1 MNYIEWVLQR
11 GAELWRAREETLKK
25 RLSLVPEGT
34 AQKKAAEAQLSEEE
48 AAAQD
53 AEMSGGAET
62 VAEAADDPVETAA
75 VRLGQKLGLGATQE
89 DDGSERETAFS
100 ADLAGTAAANAAL
113 LRAREAESAD
123 NASDWIR
130 KLLSADGRDG
140 ASAAAARGKNDFSLA
155 QEQEVRETESF
166 SLSLE
171 RDALRYDGGFLF
183 YRERGGRMNLAP
195 MRYKDYVWPHNPETY
210 TISFKRQVAVAKVP
224 FGRYGMQDLGMSYR
238 VMEGEGVFA
247 GKGAY
252 DEFKKLAS
260 VFYQGGPGLLI
271 HPVWQASQAYFVLL
285 ELAQQPLENYVRYR
299 FAFWETSPLDT
310 SLIRVSG
317 GSGSAGTGT
326 KTASSYYTVKRGDTL
341 WGIANTHGVTLT
353 ALLNV
358 NPQIKNP
365 NRIAVGE
372 RVTLP

>member
-1 MNYIEWVLQR
+1 MNYIEWALQR
-11 GAELWRAREETLKK
+11 GAELCRAREEALKK

-34 AQKKAAEAQLSEEE
+34 AQKKAAEAQLSEEK

-89 DDGSERETAFS
+89 DDDGSERETAFS

-113 LRAREAESAD
+113 LRASEAESAD

-171 RDALRYDGGFLF
+171 RDARRYDGGFLF
-183 YRERGGRMNLAP
+183 Y
-195 MRYKDYVWPHNPETY
+195 
-210 TISFKRQVAVAKVP
+210 
-224 FGRYGMQDLGMSYR
+224 
-238 VMEGEGVFA
+238 
-247 GKGAY
+247 
-252 DEFKKLAS
+252 
-260 VFYQGGPGLLI
+260 
-271 HPVWQASQAYFVLL
+271 
-285 ELAQQPLENYVRYR
+285 
-299 FAFWETSPLDT
+299 
-310 SLIRVSG
+310 
-317 GSGSAGTGT
+317 
-326 KTASSYYTVKRGDTL
+326 
-341 WGIANTHGVTLT
+341 
-353 ALLNV
+353 
-358 NPQIKNP
+358 
-365 NRIAVGE
+365 
-372 RVTLP
+372 

>member
-1 MNYIEWVLQR
+1 MNYIEWALQR
-11 GAELWRAREETLKK
+11 GAELWRVREEALKK

-62 VAEAADDPVETAA
+62 VAEAAGDPETAA

-171 RDALRYDGGFLF
+171 RDARRYDGGFLF
-183 YRERGGRMNLAP
+183 Y
-195 MRYKDYVWPHNPETY
+195 
-210 TISFKRQVAVAKVP
+210 
-224 FGRYGMQDLGMSYR
+224 
-238 VMEGEGVFA
+238 
-247 GKGAY
+247 
-252 DEFKKLAS
+252 
-260 VFYQGGPGLLI
+260 
-271 HPVWQASQAYFVLL
+271 
-285 ELAQQPLENYVRYR
+285 
-299 FAFWETSPLDT
+299 
-310 SLIRVSG
+310 
-317 GSGSAGTGT
+317 
-326 KTASSYYTVKRGDTL
+326 
-341 WGIANTHGVTLT
+341 
-353 ALLNV
+353 
-358 NPQIKNP
+358 
-365 NRIAVGE
+365 
-372 RVTLP
+372 

>member
-1 MNYIEWVLQR
+1 MNYIEWALQR
-11 GAELWRAREETLKK
+11 GAELWRAREEALKK

-48 AAAQD
+48 ATAQD

-89 DDGSERETAFS
+89 DDGSE
-100 ADLAGTAAANAAL
+100 NAAL

-171 RDALRYDGGFLF
+171 RDARRYDGGFLF
-183 YRERGGRMNLAP
+183 Y
-195 MRYKDYVWPHNPETY
+195 
-210 TISFKRQVAVAKVP
+210 
-224 FGRYGMQDLGMSYR
+224 
-238 VMEGEGVFA
+238 
-247 GKGAY
+247 
-252 DEFKKLAS
+252 
-260 VFYQGGPGLLI
+260 
-271 HPVWQASQAYFVLL
+271 
-285 ELAQQPLENYVRYR
+285 
-299 FAFWETSPLDT
+299 
-310 SLIRVSG
+310 
-317 GSGSAGTGT
+317 
-326 KTASSYYTVKRGDTL
+326 
-341 WGIANTHGVTLT
+341 
-353 ALLNV
+353 
-358 NPQIKNP
+358 
-365 NRIAVGE
+365 
-372 RVTLP
+372 

>member
-1 MNYIEWVLQR
+1 MNYIEWALQR
-11 GAELWRAREETLKK
+11 GAELWRAREEALKK

-34 AQKKAAEAQLSEEE
+34 AQKKAAEAQFSEEE

-89 DDGSERETAFS
+89 EDGSERETAFS
-100 ADLAGTAAANAAL
+100 ADLAGTAAANAL

-171 RDALRYDGGFLF
+171 RDARRYDGGFLF
-183 YRERGGRMNLAP
+183 Y
-195 MRYKDYVWPHNPETY
+195 
-210 TISFKRQVAVAKVP
+210 
-224 FGRYGMQDLGMSYR
+224 
-238 VMEGEGVFA
+238 
-247 GKGAY
+247 
-252 DEFKKLAS
+252 
-260 VFYQGGPGLLI
+260 
-271 HPVWQASQAYFVLL
+271 
-285 ELAQQPLENYVRYR
+285 
-299 FAFWETSPLDT
+299 
-310 SLIRVSG
+310 
-317 GSGSAGTGT
+317 
-326 KTASSYYTVKRGDTL
+326 
-341 WGIANTHGVTLT
+341 
-353 ALLNV
+353 
-358 NPQIKNP
+358 
-365 NRIAVGE
+365 
-372 RVTLP
+372 

>member
-1 MNYIEWVLQR
+1 MNYIEWALQR
-11 GAELWRAREETLKK
+11 GAELWRAREEALKK

-100 ADLAGTAAANAAL
+100 ADLAGTAAANAA
-113 LRAREAESAD
+113 RESESTD

-140 ASAAAARGKNDFSLA
+140 ASAAAAREKNDFSLA

-171 RDALRYDGGFLF
+171 RDARRYDGGFLF
-183 YRERGGRMNLAP
+183 Y
-195 MRYKDYVWPHNPETY
+195 
-210 TISFKRQVAVAKVP
+210 
-224 FGRYGMQDLGMSYR
+224 
-238 VMEGEGVFA
+238 
-247 GKGAY
+247 
-252 DEFKKLAS
+252 
-260 VFYQGGPGLLI
+260 
-271 HPVWQASQAYFVLL
+271 
-285 ELAQQPLENYVRYR
+285 
-299 FAFWETSPLDT
+299 
-310 SLIRVSG
+310 
-317 GSGSAGTGT
+317 
-326 KTASSYYTVKRGDTL
+326 
-341 WGIANTHGVTLT
+341 
-353 ALLNV
+353 
-358 NPQIKNP
+358 
-365 NRIAVGE
+365 
-372 RVTLP
+372 

>member
-1 MNYIEWVLQR
+1 MNYIEWALQR
-11 GAELWRAREETLKK
+11 GAELWRAREEALKK

-62 VAEAADDPVETAA
+62 VAEAADDPVETA

-113 LRAREAESAD
+113 LRASEAESAD

-171 RDALRYDGGFLF
+171 RDARRYDGGFLF
-183 YRERGGRMNLAP
+183 Y
-195 MRYKDYVWPHNPETY
+195 
-210 TISFKRQVAVAKVP
+210 
-224 FGRYGMQDLGMSYR
+224 
-238 VMEGEGVFA
+238 
-247 GKGAY
+247 
-252 DEFKKLAS
+252 
-260 VFYQGGPGLLI
+260 
-271 HPVWQASQAYFVLL
+271 
-285 ELAQQPLENYVRYR
+285 
-299 FAFWETSPLDT
+299 
-310 SLIRVSG
+310 
-317 GSGSAGTGT
+317 
-326 KTASSYYTVKRGDTL
+326 
-341 WGIANTHGVTLT
+341 
-353 ALLNV
+353 
-358 NPQIKNP
+358 
-365 NRIAVGE
+365 
-372 RVTLP
+372 

>member
-1 MNYIEWVLQR
+1 MNYIEWALQR
-11 GAELWRAREETLKK
+11 GAELWRAREEALKK

-34 AQKKAAEAQLSEEE
+34 AQKKAAEAQLSEEK

-89 DDGSERETAFS
+89 DDDGSERETAFS

-113 LRAREAESAD
+113 LRASEAESAD

-171 RDALRYDGGFLF
+171 RDARRYDVGFLF
-183 YRERGGRMNLAP
+183 Y
-195 MRYKDYVWPHNPETY
+195 
-210 TISFKRQVAVAKVP
+210 
-224 FGRYGMQDLGMSYR
+224 
-238 VMEGEGVFA
+238 
-247 GKGAY
+247 
-252 DEFKKLAS
+252 
-260 VFYQGGPGLLI
+260 
-271 HPVWQASQAYFVLL
+271 
-285 ELAQQPLENYVRYR
+285 
-299 FAFWETSPLDT
+299 
-310 SLIRVSG
+310 
-317 GSGSAGTGT
+317 
-326 KTASSYYTVKRGDTL
+326 
-341 WGIANTHGVTLT
+341 
-353 ALLNV
+353 
-358 NPQIKNP
+358 
-365 NRIAVGE
+365 
-372 RVTLP
+372 

>member
-1 MNYIEWVLQR
+1 MNYIEWALQR
-11 GAELWRAREETLKK
+11 GAELWRAREEALKK

-62 VAEAADDPVETAA
+62 AAEAADDPVETAA

-89 DDGSERETAFS
+89 DDDGSERETAFS

-113 LRAREAESAD
+113 LRARKAESAD

-171 RDALRYDGGFLF
+171 RDARRYDGGFLF
-183 YRERGGRMNLAP
+183 Y
-195 MRYKDYVWPHNPETY
+195 
-210 TISFKRQVAVAKVP
+210 
-224 FGRYGMQDLGMSYR
+224 
-238 VMEGEGVFA
+238 
-247 GKGAY
+247 
-252 DEFKKLAS
+252 
-260 VFYQGGPGLLI
+260 
-271 HPVWQASQAYFVLL
+271 
-285 ELAQQPLENYVRYR
+285 
-299 FAFWETSPLDT
+299 
-310 SLIRVSG
+310 
-317 GSGSAGTGT
+317 
-326 KTASSYYTVKRGDTL
+326 
-341 WGIANTHGVTLT
+341 
-353 ALLNV
+353 
-358 NPQIKNP
+358 
-365 NRIAVGE
+365 
-372 RVTLP
+372 

>member
-1 MNYIEWVLQR
+1 MNYIEWALQR

-62 VAEAADDPVETAA
+62 AAEAADDPVETAA

-113 LRAREAESAD
+113 LRARKAESAD

-140 ASAAAARGKNDFSLA
+140 ASAARGKNDFSLA

-171 RDALRYDGGFLF
+171 RDARRYDGGFLF
-183 YRERGGRMNLAP
+183 Y
-195 MRYKDYVWPHNPETY
+195 
-210 TISFKRQVAVAKVP
+210 
-224 FGRYGMQDLGMSYR
+224 
-238 VMEGEGVFA
+238 
-247 GKGAY
+247 
-252 DEFKKLAS
+252 
-260 VFYQGGPGLLI
+260 
-271 HPVWQASQAYFVLL
+271 
-285 ELAQQPLENYVRYR
+285 
-299 FAFWETSPLDT
+299 
-310 SLIRVSG
+310 
-317 GSGSAGTGT
+317 
-326 KTASSYYTVKRGDTL
+326 
-341 WGIANTHGVTLT
+341 
-353 ALLNV
+353 
-358 NPQIKNP
+358 
-365 NRIAVGE
+365 
-372 RVTLP
+372 

>member
-1 MNYIEWVLQR
+1 MGAAKRRRAVARAGR
-11 GAELWRAREETLKK
+11 GAEKAPLPCAR
-25 RLSLVPEGT
+25 EGT

-100 ADLAGTAAANAAL
+100 ADLVGTAAANAAL

-130 KLLSADGRDG
+130 KLLSADGRDR

-171 RDALRYDGGFLF
+171 RDARRYDGGFLF
-183 YRERGGRMNLAP
+183 Y
-195 MRYKDYVWPHNPETY
+195 
-210 TISFKRQVAVAKVP
+210 
-224 FGRYGMQDLGMSYR
+224 
-238 VMEGEGVFA
+238 
-247 GKGAY
+247 
-252 DEFKKLAS
+252 
-260 VFYQGGPGLLI
+260 
-271 HPVWQASQAYFVLL
+271 
-285 ELAQQPLENYVRYR
+285 
-299 FAFWETSPLDT
+299 
-310 SLIRVSG
+310 
-317 GSGSAGTGT
+317 
-326 KTASSYYTVKRGDTL
+326 
-341 WGIANTHGVTLT
+341 
-353 ALLNV
+353 
-358 NPQIKNP
+358 
-365 NRIAVGE
+365 
-372 RVTLP
+372 

>member
-1 MNYIEWVLQR
+1 MNYIEWALQR
-11 GAELWRAREETLKK
+11 GAELWRAREEALKK

-34 AQKKAAEAQLSEEE
+34 AQKKAAEAQFSEEK

-89 DDGSERETAFS
+89 DDGSEREAAFS

-113 LRAREAESAD
+113 LRAREAD

-171 RDALRYDGGFLF
+171 RDARRYDGGFLF
-183 YRERGGRMNLAP
+183 Y
-195 MRYKDYVWPHNPETY
+195 
-210 TISFKRQVAVAKVP
+210 
-224 FGRYGMQDLGMSYR
+224 
-238 VMEGEGVFA
+238 
-247 GKGAY
+247 
-252 DEFKKLAS
+252 
-260 VFYQGGPGLLI
+260 
-271 HPVWQASQAYFVLL
+271 
-285 ELAQQPLENYVRYR
+285 
-299 FAFWETSPLDT
+299 
-310 SLIRVSG
+310 
-317 GSGSAGTGT
+317 
-326 KTASSYYTVKRGDTL
+326 
-341 WGIANTHGVTLT
+341 
-353 ALLNV
+353 
-358 NPQIKNP
+358 
-365 NRIAVGE
+365 
-372 RVTLP
+372 

>member
-1 MNYIEWVLQR
+1 MNYIEWALQR
-11 GAELWRAREETLKK
+11 GAELWRAREEALKK

-89 DDGSERETAFS
+89 DDDGSERETAFS

-155 QEQEVRETESF
+155 QEQEVHETESF

-171 RDALRYDGGFLF
+171 RDARRYDGGFLF
-183 YRERGGRMNLAP
+183 Y
-195 MRYKDYVWPHNPETY
+195 
-210 TISFKRQVAVAKVP
+210 
-224 FGRYGMQDLGMSYR
+224 
-238 VMEGEGVFA
+238 
-247 GKGAY
+247 
-252 DEFKKLAS
+252 
-260 VFYQGGPGLLI
+260 
-271 HPVWQASQAYFVLL
+271 
-285 ELAQQPLENYVRYR
+285 
-299 FAFWETSPLDT
+299 
-310 SLIRVSG
+310 
-317 GSGSAGTGT
+317 
-326 KTASSYYTVKRGDTL
+326 
-341 WGIANTHGVTLT
+341 
-353 ALLNV
+353 
-358 NPQIKNP
+358 
-365 NRIAVGE
+365 
-372 RVTLP
+372 

>member
-1 MNYIEWVLQR
+1 MNYIEWALQR

-62 VAEAADDPVETAA
+62 AAEAADDPVETAA

-100 ADLAGTAAANAAL
+100 ADL
-113 LRAREAESAD
+113 AD

-171 RDALRYDGGFLF
+171 RDARRYDGGFLF
-183 YRERGGRMNLAP
+183 Y
-195 MRYKDYVWPHNPETY
+195 
-210 TISFKRQVAVAKVP
+210 
-224 FGRYGMQDLGMSYR
+224 
-238 VMEGEGVFA
+238 
-247 GKGAY
+247 
-252 DEFKKLAS
+252 
-260 VFYQGGPGLLI
+260 
-271 HPVWQASQAYFVLL
+271 
-285 ELAQQPLENYVRYR
+285 
-299 FAFWETSPLDT
+299 
-310 SLIRVSG
+310 
-317 GSGSAGTGT
+317 
-326 KTASSYYTVKRGDTL
+326 
-341 WGIANTHGVTLT
+341 
-353 ALLNV
+353 
-358 NPQIKNP
+358 
-365 NRIAVGE
+365 
-372 RVTLP
+372 

>member
-1 MNYIEWVLQR
+1 MNYIEWALQR
-11 GAELWRAREETLKK
+11 GAELWRAREEALKK

-34 AQKKAAEAQLSEEE
+34 AQKKAEEAQLSEEE

-75 VRLGQKLGLGATQE
+75 VVRLGQKLGLGATQE

-171 RDALRYDGGFLF
+171 RDARRYDGGFLF
-183 YRERGGRMNLAP
+183 Y
-195 MRYKDYVWPHNPETY
+195 
-210 TISFKRQVAVAKVP
+210 
-224 FGRYGMQDLGMSYR
+224 
-238 VMEGEGVFA
+238 
-247 GKGAY
+247 
-252 DEFKKLAS
+252 
-260 VFYQGGPGLLI
+260 
-271 HPVWQASQAYFVLL
+271 
-285 ELAQQPLENYVRYR
+285 
-299 FAFWETSPLDT
+299 
-310 SLIRVSG
+310 
-317 GSGSAGTGT
+317 
-326 KTASSYYTVKRGDTL
+326 
-341 WGIANTHGVTLT
+341 
-353 ALLNV
+353 
-358 NPQIKNP
+358 
-365 NRIAVGE
+365 
-372 RVTLP
+372 

>member
-1 MNYIEWVLQR
+1 MNYIEWALQR
-11 GAELWRAREETLKK
+11 GAELWRAREEALKK

-100 ADLAGTAAANAAL
+100 ADLAGNAAL

-130 KLLSADGRDG
+130 KLLSADGREG

-171 RDALRYDGGFLF
+171 RDARRYDGGFLF
-183 YRERGGRMNLAP
+183 Y
-195 MRYKDYVWPHNPETY
+195 
-210 TISFKRQVAVAKVP
+210 
-224 FGRYGMQDLGMSYR
+224 
-238 VMEGEGVFA
+238 
-247 GKGAY
+247 
-252 DEFKKLAS
+252 
-260 VFYQGGPGLLI
+260 
-271 HPVWQASQAYFVLL
+271 
-285 ELAQQPLENYVRYR
+285 
-299 FAFWETSPLDT
+299 
-310 SLIRVSG
+310 
-317 GSGSAGTGT
+317 
-326 KTASSYYTVKRGDTL
+326 
-341 WGIANTHGVTLT
+341 
-353 ALLNV
+353 
-358 NPQIKNP
+358 
-365 NRIAVGE
+365 
-372 RVTLP
+372 